1 MHYRRTPIE
10 VESPEQLGYS
20 AITNNLA
27 ESSLSDMRL
36 ADYGIGADVGQLLLP
51 YGDHLGSERLREL
64 IADGS
69 GLRGDDVLVTP
80 GGAAAL
86 FIVASALLEP
96 GAHALICAPN
106 YVTNLE
112 TPRAIG
118 ADVERLELRFEE
130 GWRLDP
136 ESVASR
142 LRPETRLVSV
152 TYPHNPTGSTIGPDE
167 LRTLVEIVD
176 GHANARLL
184 VDETYRELSYG
195 DPLPMAATLSPRVV
209 GVSSM
214 SKTYGL
220 PGLRVGWLTSRDE
233 QQMETFL
240 AAKEQIF
247 ISGAVLDEELAARV
261 LERRTS
267 ILPLVHDKVR
277 EHLATVRRLAGS
289 RGHIRMGRATGR
301 SRLLPADS
309 LRCRRRR
316 RPLLPPPARRVR
328 NIRRRGALVRS
339 GSTVLSPWLRLAD
352 ACRARARSRIAG
364 ASRRKLAARSD
375 PVEPFSRLTTQHG
388 GSCLAPCLP
397 PALRSGSL
405 LGRHDG
411 DAVDLDATDHEFCL
425 DGRPRWLRVGEDVR
439 VHAVHLRKVSE
450 IR

>member
-1 MHYRRTPIE
+1 VHYRRTPIE

-20 AITNNLA
+20 TITNNLA
-27 ESSLSDMRL
+27 ESSVSDMRL
-36 ADYGIGADVGQLLLP
+36 ADYGIEADVGKVLLP
-51 YGDHLGSERLREL
+51 YSDHLGSERLREL
-64 IADGS
+64 IADRS
-69 GLRGDDVLVTP
+69 GITGDDVLVTP

-96 GAHALICAPN
+96 GAHAMICAPN

-118 ADVERLELRFEE
+118 ADVERMELRFEE

-142 LRPETRLVSV
+142 LRPDTRLVSV
-152 TYPHNPTGSTIGPDE
+152 TYPHNPTGSTIGPDD

-176 GHANARLL
+176 GHPKARLL
-184 VDETYRELSYG
+184 VDETYRELAYG

-277 EHLATVRRLAGS
+277 EHLATVDEWLVAGDTFEWVEP
-289 RGHIRMGRATGR
+289 RAGVVCFPRIRSDVNVDVDRFY
-301 SRLLPADS
+301 RLLLDEYGTYVGAGHWFDQD
-309 LRCRRRR
+309 RRYFRLGFAW
-316 RPLLPPPARRVR
+316 PTHAE
-328 NIRRRGALVRS
+328 LVRGLES
-339 GSTVLSPWLRLAD
+339 LELAV
-352 ACRARARSRIAG
+352 AN
-364 ASRRKLAARSD
+364 SRRAPTRS
-375 PVEPFSRLTTQHG
+375 SR
-388 GSCLAPCLP
+388 SVA
-397 PALRSGSL
+397 
-405 LGRHDG
+405 
-411 DAVDLDATDHEFCL
+411 
-425 DGRPRWLRVGEDVR
+425 
-439 VHAVHLRKVSE
+439 
-450 IR
+450 

>member
-1 MHYRRTPIE
+1 VTPAKVVISACDQLTASIDERQPARRTSVQYRRTSIE
-10 VESPEQLGYS
+10 MESPEQLGYS

-27 ESSLSDMRL
+27 ESSVSDMRL
-36 ADYGIGADVGQLLLP
+36 ADYGIEADVGQVLLP

-64 IADGS
+64 IADDS
-69 GLRGDDVLVTP
+69 GIRGDDVLVTP

-142 LRPETRLVSV
+142 LRPDTRLVSV
-152 TYPHNPTGSTIGPDE
+152 TYPHNPTGSMIAPDE
-167 LRTLVEIVD
+167 LRTIVEIVD
-176 GHANARLL
+176 GHPNARLL
-184 VDETYRELSYG
+184 VDETYRELAYG

-214 SKTYGL
+214 SKTYGV

-277 EHLATVRRLAGS
+277 EHLATVDEWLVAGDTFEWVEPRAGVVCFPRIRSDVDVDVDRFYRILLDEYGTYVGAGHWFDQDRRYF
-289 RGHIRMGRATGR
+289 
-301 SRLLPADS
+301 RLGFAWPTHAE
-309 LRCRRRR
+309 
-316 RPLLPPPARRVR
+316 
-328 NIRRRGALVRS
+328 LVRGLES
-339 GSTVLSPWLRLAD
+339 LELA
-352 ACRARARSRIAG
+352 AAN
-364 ASRRKLAARSD
+364 SRRSPTRS
-375 PVEPFSRLTTQHG
+375 SR
-388 GSCLAPCLP
+388 SVA
-397 PALRSGSL
+397 
-405 LGRHDG
+405 
-411 DAVDLDATDHEFCL
+411 
-425 DGRPRWLRVGEDVR
+425 
-439 VHAVHLRKVSE
+439 
-450 IR
+450 